1 MRKRPLRSKP
11 VSHIQNGDVQLGRED
26 TAVQIAAVQVS
37 KQESPCV
44 EVDQERA
51 PTGVWPVRSGDVA
64 PHRDFIAIPGR
75 DCEVGDLD

>member
-1 MRKRPLRSKP
+1 MRKRPLGSKP

-26 TAVQIAAVQVS
+26 AAVQVATVQVS
-37 KQESPCV
+37 KQESTGV
-44 EVDQERA
+44 EIDQERA

-64 PHRDFIAIPGR
+64 PHRNLIAIPGR